1 MFPVWLLIM
10 RIDATIQ
17 PKFRIFPFFLGMA
30 LLSFWGISTGCGYSL
45 RATGEPMHIRL
56 DSLAI
61 PMIESTSSDIGFE
74 ASFTKIVRDKFITQG
89 KVPLVSAEQAQ
100 AVLSGR
106 VHEIR
111 TVPLSYRVQQQTV
124 GGVVTTFQET
134 TRRRLILKLD
144 VRLTDTNTGKVIWH
158 EKAMEEMAI
167 FEVSED
173 PLLTQFNQRVALEF
187 IARELADRIFLK
199 TMERF

>member
-1 MFPVWLLIM
+1 M
-10 RIDATIQ
+10 
-17 PKFRIFPFFLGMA
+17 G
-30 LLSFWGISTGCGYSL
+30 
-45 RATGEPMHIRL
+45 IRL

-74 ASFTKIVRDKFITQG
+74 ASFTKIVRDKFISQG
-89 KVPLVSAEQAQ
+89 RVTLVSMEEAQ

-106 VHEIR
+106 VYEIR
-111 TVPLSYRVQQQTV
+111 TVPLSYRTEQQTV
-124 GGVVTTFQET
+124 SGVVTTFAET
-134 TRRRLILKLD
+134 RSRRLILKLD
-144 VRLTDTNTGKVIWH
+144 MRLTDTKTAKVIWH

-173 PLLTQFNQRVALEF
+173 PLVTQFNQRLALEI
-187 IARELADRIFLK
+187 IARVLANRIFLK